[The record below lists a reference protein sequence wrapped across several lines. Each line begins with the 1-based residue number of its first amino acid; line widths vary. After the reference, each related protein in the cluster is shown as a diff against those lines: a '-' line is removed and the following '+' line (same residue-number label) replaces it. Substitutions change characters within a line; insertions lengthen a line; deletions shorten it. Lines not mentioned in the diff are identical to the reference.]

1 MRQNLNEECKCAG
14 KCKCKAKKITKF
26 MKDMKEQAQ
35 PLKSYECE
43 LDKVLIEQVDSSCL
57 NKRALVQ
64 YINELNNLS
73 YTKGMLRI
81 ASNKNLKEGYELEIV
96 TADAII
102 PLKIEDITNLKF
114 IENNVINEY
123 TKMEELQERSLTPA
137 EEKKKEHIVKSMKGR
152 MKSLLN
158 RFGSVKRVKSY
169 IYGAATAAAKKSVN
183 EEIVNAKH
191 AGTMSKKEIK
201 SRDRIAKKVKA
212 KPIKGNDT
220 EENAKYRL
228 ATYIELRKRGQEP
241 KGKAPK
247 KGKKKKKKKD
257 EGKE

>member
-1 MRQNLNEECKCAG
+1 MRQKLNEKCKCAG

-26 MKDMKEQAQ
+26 MKDMKEQSE

-43 LDKVLIEQVDSSCL
+43 LDKVLLEQIDSSCL
-57 NKRALVQ
+57 NKKALVQ
-64 YINELNNLS
+64 YINESENLS
-73 YTKGMLRI
+73 YSKGMLRI

-96 TADAII
+96 SADAII

-114 IENNVINEY
+114 IENNIIHEY
-123 TKMEELQERSLTPA
+123 AQMEELQERSLTPA
-137 EEKKKEHIVKSMKGR
+137 ETKKKEHIVMSMKGR
-152 MKSLLN
+152 MKDLLN
-158 RFGSVKRVKSY
+158 RFGSKNKAMSY

-191 AGTMSKKEIK
+191 AGTMTKKEIK
-201 SRDRIAKKVKA
+201 SRDKIAKKVKA
-212 KPIKGNDT
+212 KPIKGKDT

-228 ATYIELRKRGQEP
+228 ATFIELRKRGQEP

-247 KGKKKKKKKD
+247 KSKKKKKD
-257 EGKE
+257 QGK

>member
-1 MRQNLNEECKCAG
+1 MRHKLNEECKCAG

-26 MKDMKEQAQ
+26 MKDMKEQSE

-43 LDKVLIEQVDSSCL
+43 LDKVLLEQVDSSCL
-57 NKRALVQ
+57 NKKALVQ
-64 YINELNNLS
+64 YINESENLS

-96 TADAII
+96 STDVII
-102 PLKIEDITNLKF
+102 PLKIQDITNLKF
-114 IENNVINEY
+114 IENNVIYEY
-123 TKMEELQERSLTPA
+123 TQMQELQERSLTPA
-137 EEKKKEHIVKSMKGR
+137 EEKKKEHIVKSMKGK
-152 MKSLLN
+152 MKGLLD
-158 RFGSVKRVKSY
+158 RFGSKKRVKSY
-169 IYGAATAAAKKSVN
+169 IYGAKKSVN

-201 SRDRIAKKVKA
+201 SRDKLAKKVKA

-228 ATYIELRKRGQEP
+228 ATYIELRKRGEEP

-247 KGKKKKKKKD
+247 KGKKKKKD

>member
-26 MKDMKEQAQ
+26 MKDMKEQTQ

-43 LDKVLIEQVDSSCL
+43 LDKVLLEQVDSSCL

-96 TADAII
+96 SADAII

-137 EEKKKEHIVKSMKGR
+137 EE
-152 MKSLLN
+152 
-158 RFGSVKRVKSY
+158 
-169 IYGAATAAAKKSVN
+169 KKSVN

>member
-26 MKDMKEQAQ
+26 MKDMKEQTQ
-35 PLKSYECE
+35 PLKGYECE
-43 LDKVLIEQVDSSCL
+43 LDKVLLEQLDSSCL
-57 NKRALVQ
+57 NKKALIQ
-64 YINELNNLS
+64 YINESNTLS
-73 YTKGMLRI
+73 YSKGMLRI

-96 TADAII
+96 SSAAII

-114 IENNVINEY
+114 IENNVIHEY
-123 TKMEELQERSLTPA
+123 TQMEELQERSLSSA
-137 EEKKKEHIVKSMKGR
+137 EKNKKEKIVMSMKGR
-152 MKSLLN
+152 MKDLLN
-158 RFGSVKRVKSY
+158 RFGSKNKAMSY

-191 AGTMSKKEIK
+191 AGTMTKKEIK
-201 SRDRIAKKVKA
+201 SRDKIAKKVKA
-212 KPIKGNDT
+212 KPIKGKDT

-228 ATYIELRKRGQEP
+228 ATFIELRKRGQEP

-247 KGKKKKKKKD
+247 KGKKKKKKD
-257 EGKE
+257 QGK